1 VSITQSGNANHDAV
15 CLASEGTR
23 QAADNAA
30 RVTFLAGGTSAA
42 YQAALDANAA
52 ADFRRRIASC
62 LATGL
67 QATVFQ
73 EGLHRL
79 TGSFS

>member
-1 VSITQSGNANHDAV
+1 MSVTQSGNATHDAT
-15 CLASEGTR
+15 CLASEVTR

-30 RVTFLAGGTSAA
+30 RLTFIAGGTSAA

-62 LATGL
+62 LANGL
-67 QATVFQ
+67 QPGVFQ

-79 TGSFS
+79 TGSYS